1 MSALLE
7 AKGLSVRVG
16 NRVLL
21 HPSDLTIEPG
31 EFIGLIGPNGAGKST
46 VLKAL
51 RGLIP
56 RSGTVFIMGQDEKRM
71 SEKEVARRIAF
82 MPQEFQT
89 TFGYTCRDIVLSGR
103 YPRLAWW
110 ESLSER
116 DREIARRCMAYTGTA
131 ALAERPIQSVSGGE
145 RQRVLLAKVLA
156 QETPLLFLDEPT
168 ASLDL
173 LYAEDIF
180 RLCQRLSREGTSIL
194 MVCHDLTMAARWCS
208 RLILLAHGSVMKSGA
223 PKEVVTSENLAAAF
237 GLRAAVYTD
246 PVSGE
251 LSIYTMAPAL
261 RKRTS
266 ILLLGAGK
274 KTTELIRLCVVHG
287 YPVRCGYLPEGT
299 EAWAAAAAF
308 GVSFQ
313 KEKGKVQIENGDLIL
328 AFGLFAEGK
337 ERFPVFPSKAR
348 CMSDEKIPGADVKS
362 WQDTCLLI
370 EKEVLP

>member
-16 NRVLL
+16 NQVLL

-46 VLKAL
+46 FLKAL

-110 ESLSER
+110 ESLSAK
-116 DREIARRCMAYTGTA
+116 DREIARRYMIYTGTE
-131 ALAERPIQSVSGGE
+131 ALAARSVQSVSGGE

-180 RLCQRLSREGTSIL
+180 RLCRKLSQEGKSIL

-208 RLILLAHGSVMKSGA
+208 RLILLAHGSMMKSGA

-251 LSIYTMAPAL
+251 LSIYTMAPAS

-266 ILLLGAGK
+266 ILLLGSGK
-274 KTTELIRLCVVHG
+274 KITELIRLCAAHG
-287 YPVRCGYLPEGT
+287 YPLQCGYLPEGT
-299 EAWAAAAAF
+299 EARAAAAAF
-308 GVSFQ
+308 DVPYQ
-313 KEKGKVQIENGDLIL
+313 KEKEMVQIENGDLIL
-328 AFGLFAEGK
+328 AFGLSAEEKG
-337 ERFPVFPSKAR
+337 RLPALLSQAR
-348 CMSDEKIPGADVKS
+348 CITEEKVPGAEYNS
-362 WQDTCLLI
+362 WQAICRLI
-370 EKEVLP
+370 EEEILP